1 MVFKDYPVLSF
12 EKLEANIIE
21 TKDKRSLKWLLS
33 TFLEVS
39 TTPAQLL
46 QSNLTPQL
54 SKPICV

>member
-54 SKPICV
+54 SQPICV

>member
-33 TFLEVS
+33 TFLKVS

-54 SKPICV
+54 SQPICV